1 MKITNIGEKA
11 IAIGSLSL
19 LPGDTADLPRE
30 FENNSVIRFFAKRGF
45 VRLYSEPQPDKDKEP
60 LENRESLTKEEIIED
75 IKGMKRGELDAL
87 AAQIGVEVMPDD
99 TVPTLREKLIA
110 YYHQER

>member
-30 FENNSVIRFFAKRGF
+30 FENNSVIRFFEERGF
-45 VRLYSEPQPDKDKEP
+45 VRLYSEPQPAEDHKPEK
-60 LENRESLTKEEIIED
+60 REGLTKEEVIEA
-75 IKGMKRGELDAL
+75 IKSMKRSELDAL
-87 AAQIGVEVMPDD
+87 AVQVGVEVMPDD